1 MGYIFWR
8 AARAQ
13 PRARPSSARQ
23 SIVLIMEMIFDYLI
37 ASLAQKAEK
46 IQSFEFLTI
55 LKILKF
61 FEIFEILKN
70 FEIFYKILKFQTIVF
85 FRLFELS

>member
-55 LKILKF
+55 LKILDF
-61 FEIFEILKN
+61 CNVEG
-70 FEIFYKILKFQTIVF
+70 YY
-85 FRLFELS
+85 

>member
-13 PRARPSSARQ
+13 PRVRPSSAHQ
-23 SIVLIMEMIFDYLI
+23 SIFLIMEMIFDYLI
-37 ASLAQKAEK
+37 ASLAQKSEK

-61 FEIFEILKN
+61 FEIFEILKI
-70 FEIFYKILKFQTIVF
+70 FEIFYKMLKFQTIVF

>member
-13 PRARPSSARQ
+13 PHARPSSARQ
-23 SIVLIMEMIFDYLI
+23 SIVLIMKMIFDYLI

-70 FEIFYKILKFQTIVF
+70 FEIFYKMLKFQTIVF

>member
-46 IQSFEFLTI
+46 IQSFEI
-55 LKILKF
+55 LPARDIPQILLLLG
-61 FEIFEILKN
+61 IFVCKKLLMKN
-70 FEIFYKILKFQTIVF
+70 
-85 FRLFELS
+85 

>member
-61 FEIFEILKN
+61 FEIFEI
-70 FEIFYKILKFQTIVF
+70 FYKILKFQTIVF
-85 FRLFELS
+85 FGFLS

>member
-61 FEIFEILKN
+61 FEIFEILKI
-70 FEIFYKILKFQTIVF
+70 FEIFIKVPRFGN
-85 FRLFELS
+85 

>member
-70 FEIFYKILKFQTIVF
+70 FEIFYKMLKFQTIVF
-85 FRLFELS
+85 FLAF